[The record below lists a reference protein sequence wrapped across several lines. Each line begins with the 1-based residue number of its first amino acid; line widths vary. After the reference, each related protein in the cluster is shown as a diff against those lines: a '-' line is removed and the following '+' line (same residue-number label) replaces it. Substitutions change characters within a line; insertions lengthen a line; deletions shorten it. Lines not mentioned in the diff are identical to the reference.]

1 MNTNIAKEF
10 GIVKSF
16 SLGYGPLGAPM
27 MNVYLYWVKGVLI
40 DSAQSNMRRTVNAR
54 LKDLPI
60 DAILLTHHHED
71 HSGNAAFLKQQRSV
85 EVLGHERTGQKMSK
99 PSKILP
105 YQRYCWGRAER
116 MDVAPIG
123 DSLSINGLEF
133 TAIHTPGHSPDHTVY
148 LEKQNGILF
157 SGDLYLGDR
166 IKFYRADEDIVGQI
180 ESIRKVLEHDFDIM
194 LCAHRPRLS
203 DAKQHLQKKLEF
215 LEEFF
220 TGIERS
226 WRPGMKEST
235 LMKELKLQEQYYVK
249 LICLGNVSMKNMV
262 ASAIRACEKGF
273 SI

>member
-1 MNTNIAKEF
+1 MNTDIVEDF
-10 GIVKSF
+10 GIVKGF

-27 MNVYLYWVKGVLI
+27 MNVHLYWLKGVLI
-40 DSAQSNMRRTVNAR
+40 DSAQRNMRRAVNAR

-60 DAILLTHHHED
+60 EAILLTHHHED
-71 HSGNAAFLKQQRSV
+71 HSGNAAYLKQQRSV
-85 EVLGHERTGQKMSK
+85 EVLGHELAAQKMSK

-116 MDVAPIG
+116 MEVSPIS

-133 TAIHTPGHSPDHTVY
+133 TVIHTPGHSPDHTVF

-166 IKFYRADEDIVGQI
+166 IKFFRADEDIVGQI
-180 ESIRKVLEHDFDIM
+180 ESIRKVLEHDFDVM

-203 DAKQHLQKKLEF
+203 DAKRHLQNKLDF

-220 TGIERS
+220 RSIERN
-226 WRPGMKEST
+226 WRAGMKEST
-235 LMKELKLQEQYYVK
+235 LMKELKLEEQYYVK
-249 LICLGNVSMKNMV
+249 VICLGNVSMKNMV
-262 ASAIRACEKGF
+262 ASAIRACEKGI